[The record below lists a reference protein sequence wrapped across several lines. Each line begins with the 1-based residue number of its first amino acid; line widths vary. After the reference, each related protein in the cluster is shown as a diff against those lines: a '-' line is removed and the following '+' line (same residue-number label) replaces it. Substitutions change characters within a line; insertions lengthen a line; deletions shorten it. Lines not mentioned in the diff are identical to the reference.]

1 MKAPRFTDLIGNTPL
16 IDLTR
21 LVSENSAEL
30 YAKCEFINP
39 GFSLKDRMANYILD
53 VAEAQGKLKRG
64 DVIVCSSSGNTG
76 CSFAMLGK
84 IRGYH
89 VVIVTSNKCSIEK
102 QNHIKA
108 LNADLIIVTQD
119 TYMSYGENYAK
130 ENGYFDVNQY
140 NNIYNP
146 EAYYQTLGPEIWK
159 QTNGEITH
167 FVMTGST
174 FGCIS
179 GTGSFLKECN
189 PKVKVI
195 LADPVNS
202 NIYAYYYSNYSN
214 SKNDLSLNSSL
225 GQFSIIE
232 GAGKSAPTKCL
243 NFSVIDEVVKV
254 SDEEAIS
261 TCHQLAKDEG
271 LLVGG
276 SSGLNVFAAKLI
288 ANRLDRKQVV
298 VTVLCDSGI
307 KYLSKIYNQEFLSKN
322 GLKIESSVS
331 TINN

>member
-1 MKAPRFTDLIGNTPL
+1 LQSSCNHVW
-16 IDLTR
+16 
-21 LVSENSAEL
+21 VS
-30 YAKCEFINP
+30 
-39 GFSLKDRMANYILD
+39 
-53 VAEAQGKLKRG
+53 
-64 DVIVCSSSGNTG
+64 
-76 CSFAMLGK
+76 LGK
-84 IRGYH
+84 FSR
-89 VVIVTSNKCSIEK
+89 T
-102 QNHIKA
+102 
-108 LNADLIIVTQD
+108 
-119 TYMSYGENYAK
+119 ENYAK

-225 GQFSIIE
+225 GQFSII
-232 GAGKSAPTKCL
+232 GITIVAI
-243 NFSVIDEVVKV
+243 VIPKM
-254 SDEEAIS
+254 I
-261 TCHQLAKDEG
+261 
-271 LLVGG
+271 
-276 SSGLNVFAAKLI
+276 
-288 ANRLDRKQVV
+288 
-298 VTVLCDSGI
+298 
-307 KYLSKIYNQEFLSKN
+307 
-322 GLKIESSVS
+322 
-331 TINN
+331 